1 MQTAEP
7 KTVEVTLQG
16 QAVELEVLQEFPSYL
31 ICEDGVL
38 VEPDGTLIEEFDIGE
53 VLNRDID
60 ADLLPKRP
68 QAEEESEEDFAAVF
82 GAVGDTSRLD
92 HALNWIDPLV
102 GKMPY
107 GFFQDGE
114 VPSGSPAWAVNRR
127 PPSRGLLSRH
137 KVFCAGVTNLM
148 LRRVGK
154 RVPTRGNRFFDG
166 GTVAYWSYFHD
177 VRQPFSLGDVRRG
190 DLLLRRFRNNSHD
203 QGHVAVSLGNG
214 PDAPLL
220 QSFHANSKGFPGL
233 NKRVSVRRS
242 HDVIGYEGIV
252 RAHNWINYK
261 GDHF

>member
-7 KTVEVTLQG
+7 KTVEVILQD

-60 ADLLPKRP
+60 TDLLPKRP

-82 GAVGDTSRLD
+82 RAADRSRLQV
-92 HALNWIDPLV
+92 ALNWIDPLV

-107 GFFQDGE
+107 GFWHDGG
-114 VPSGSPAWAVNRR
+114 VPSGSPAWAINRR

-154 RVPTRGNRFFDG
+154 RVPTRGNAFFDG
-166 GTVAYWSYFHD
+166 GTVAYWSYFHGLH
-177 VRQPFSLGDVRRG
+177 QPFSLNEVRRG
-190 DLLLRRFRNNSHD
+190 DLLLRRFRNNSVD
-203 QGHVAVSLGNG
+203 QGHVAVSLGDG
-214 PDAPLL
+214 PDASLL
-220 QSFHANSKGFPGL
+220 QSFHSHGRGLPGL
-233 NKRVSVRRS
+233 NRRVSVRRS
-242 HDVIGYEGIV
+242 HDVIGYERIV
-252 RAHNWINYK
+252 RAHNWINYR